1 MEWKVVQQK
10 TTRVLLFLLAIAL
23 LGAQDPVVP
32 LHHAHAHN
40 DYEHAHPLFDA
51 LAQGFGSV
59 EADIFL
65 TGGQLLVGHSSA
77 DLKKERTLEKL
88 YLEPLRKRAKENG
101 GHIYPGVT
109 PFFLLIDVKTS
120 AKPTYLALHEVLTR
134 YADILTANHD
144 RKIEA
149 RAVTVVVSG
158 NRSIDLMTSQ
168 KLRYAGID
176 GRSSDLESQA
186 PADLVPWISDR
197 WGNKFRW
204 QGNGPMPAEERK
216 RLDEFVRKAHA
227 HGRLVRFW
235 ATPER
240 VEVWKELRSAGVDL
254 LNTDQL
260 VEMHPVL
267 VGTGDP

>member
-1 MEWKVVQQK
+1 
-10 TTRVLLFLLAIAL
+10 
-23 LGAQDPVVP
+23 VVP

-40 DYEHAHPLFDA
+40 DYEHEHPLFDA

-65 TGGQLLVGHSSA
+65 KDGQLLIGHTSG

-88 YLEPLRKRAKENG
+88 YLEPLRKRARENG
-101 GHIYPGVT
+101 GHIYPNVS

-120 AKPTYLALHEVLTR
+120 AKPTYLALHEVLAR
-134 YADILTANHD
+134 YADILTSI
-144 RKIEA
+144 REGKVEK

-158 NRSIDLMTSQ
+158 NRSIDFMTGQ
-168 KLRYAGID
+168 KLRYTGYD
-176 GRSSDLESQA
+176 GRSSDLDSEA
-186 PADLVPWISDR
+186 PANLMPWISDR

-204 QGNGPMPAEERK
+204 QGNGPIPAEERK

-240 VEVWKELRSAGVDL
+240 EEMWKELRATGVDL
-254 LNTDQL
+254 LNTDNL
-260 VEMHPVL
+260 VQMRQFL